1 MGNAEYMGLTNTK
14 KKMKFAT
21 IKLILSLITI
31 GMVLSTNTMRSKAMD
46 SGKGTWKAGY
56 VCPKIFL
63 TEGNGNAV
71 DQGEATIMAPTL
83 VKPNTPET
91 LLGLNLKFKNAPA
104 ADSLIVKI
112 GTKVSEKVYY
122 IPFRFMSSDMA
133 FNNLVRENKTLIGS
147 FVADNFLSYTIRIN
161 LPYATFGW
169 YINDDQSNKM
179 GVQINTRAIEAK
191 GNVSSNKSVIA
202 NFSEVYLQKKALL
215 ASASKSKA
223 DLEKE
228 IEKQKKDSEAIAV
241 KLAALKTKIEEAKL
255 AVQEKQNVVQT
266 SIKALQAANA
276 AVTHTSLEMN
286 LIDKTV
292 SSLKEP
298 AAGRIKTLT
307 DDLKKYTDLTDAA
320 YTALKKEISTKVSDL
335 EKSQA
340 GLLAKEKAKFQAGL
354 TTSYPSIQFAK

>member
-1 MGNAEYMGLTNTK
+1 MG
-14 KKMKFAT
+14 
-21 IKLILSLITI
+21 
-31 GMVLSTNTMRSKAMD
+31 
-46 SGKGTWKAGY
+46 
-56 VCPKIFL
+56 
-63 TEGNGNAV
+63 
-71 DQGEATIMAPTL
+71 
-83 VKPNTPET
+83 
-91 LLGLNLKFKNAPA
+91 
-104 ADSLIVKI
+104 
-112 GTKVSEKVYY
+112 
-122 IPFRFMSSDMA
+122 SSDMA
-133 FNNLVRENKTLIGS
+133 FNNPVRDNKTLIGT
-147 FVADNFLSYTIRIN
+147 FVADNFKSYTIKIL
-161 LPYATFGW
+161 LPYATLGW

-179 GVQINTRAIEAK
+179 RVQINTR
-191 GNVSSNKSVIA
+191 VIA
-202 NFSEVYLQKKALL
+202 NYSEVYLQKKALL

-298 AAGRIKTLT
+298 AAGRITTLT
-307 DDLKKYTDLTDAA
+307 DDLKKYTDLTESA

>member
-1 MGNAEYMGLTNTK
+1 MG
-14 KKMKFAT
+14 T

-46 SGKGTWKAGY
+46 SGKGTWEAGY

-63 TEGNGNAV
+63 TEGNGDSV

-83 VKPNTPET
+83 VEPNTDET
-91 LLGLNLKFKNAPA
+91 KLGLNLKFKNAPA

-133 FNNLVRENKTLIGS
+133 FNNPVRDNKTLIGT
-147 FVADNFLSYTIRIN
+147 FVADTFKIL
-161 LPYATFGW
+161 LPYARLGW

-179 GVQINTRAIEAK
+179 RVQINTRAIEAK

-307 DDLKKYTDLTDAA
+307 DDLKKYTDLTEAA

>member
-1 MGNAEYMGLTNTK
+1 MGTQSTWGLTNTK

-46 SGKGTWKAGY
+46 SGKGTWEAGY

-63 TEGNGNAV
+63 TEGNGNSV

-83 VKPNTPET
+83 VEPNTPET
-91 LLGLNLKFKNAPA
+91 KLGLNLKFKNAPA

-133 FNNLVRENKTLIGS
+133 FNNPVRDNKTLIGT
-147 FVADNFLSYTIRIN
+147 FVADNFKSYTIKIL
-161 LPYATFGW
+161 LPYATLGW

-179 GVQINTRAIEAK
+179 RVQINTRAIEAK

-202 NFSEVYLQKKALL
+202 NYSEVYLQKKALL
-215 ASASKSKA
+215 ASASGSQA

-228 IEKQKKDSEAIAV
+228 IEKQKKESKAIDV
-241 KLAALKTKIEEAKL
+241 QLAALKTKIEEAKL
-255 AVQEKQNVVQT
+255 AVVEKQNIVQT
-266 SIKALQAANA
+266 SIKALQYANA
-276 AVTHTSLEMN
+276 AVQHTSLEMN
-286 LIDKTV
+286 LIDKSV

-298 AAGRIKTLT
+298 AAGRLATLKN
-307 DDLKKYTDLTDAA
+307 DLDKYTQMTKAA
-320 YTALKKEISTKVSDL
+320 YSALRKEMSTKMVDL
-335 EKSQA
+335 NRSQA
-340 GLLAKEKAKFQAGL
+340 GLAAKDKAKFQAGL

>member
-1 MGNAEYMGLTNTK
+1 MSVLTKASSLTSP
-14 KKMKFAT
+14 KFT
-21 IKLILSLITI
+21 
-31 GMVLSTNTMRSKAMD
+31 SK
-46 SGKGTWKAGY
+46 
-56 VCPKIFL
+56 
-63 TEGNGNAV
+63 
-71 DQGEATIMAPTL
+71 
-83 VKPNTPET
+83 
-91 LLGLNLKFKNAPA
+91 
-104 ADSLIVKI
+104 
-112 GTKVSEKVYY
+112 
-122 IPFRFMSSDMA
+122 
-133 FNNLVRENKTLIGS
+133 
-147 FVADNFLSYTIRIN
+147 
-161 LPYATFGW
+161 
-169 YINDDQSNKM
+169 
-179 GVQINTRAIEAK
+179 
-191 GNVSSNKSVIA
+191 
-202 NFSEVYLQKKALL
+202 KKALL

>member
-1 MGNAEYMGLTNTK
+1 MGTQSTWGLTNTK

-46 SGKGTWKAGY
+46 SGKGTWEAGY

-63 TEGNGNAV
+63 TEGNGNSV

-83 VKPNTPET
+83 VEPNTDET
-91 LLGLNLKFKNAPA
+91 KLGLNLKFKNAPA

-133 FNNLVRENKTLIGS
+133 FNNPVRDNKTLIGT
-147 FVADNFLSYTIRIN
+147 FVADNFKSYTIKIL
-161 LPYATFGW
+161 LPYATLGW

-179 GVQINTRAIEAK
+179 RVQI
-191 GNVSSNKSVIA
+191 NKSVIA

-307 DDLKKYTDLTDAA
+307 DDLKKYTDLTDDA
-320 YTALKKEISTKVSDL
+320 YTALKKEISTKAKVSDL
-335 EKSQA
+335 DSSKA
-340 GLLAKEKAKFQAGL
+340 GLDAKDKAKFQAGL